1 MMVLPAPASSASRKR
16 AHAGELEEVPVDR
29 FELVRQRVHARDGKP
44 ETGIELV
51 GDAERIGLETEAQ
64 KPPVAVVGKS
74 GVGDGQTRDVI
85 RSQRNP
91 AELLRLLPD

>member
-1 MMVLPAPASSASRKR
+1 M
-16 AHAGELEEVPVDR
+16 PVDR

-51 GDAERIGLETEAQ
+51 GDAERIGLEAEMQ

-74 GVGDGQTRDVI
+74 GVGDGQIRDIV

-91 AELLRLLPD
+91 AELPRLLADEARNPDAGPRLSGRSPPASAR